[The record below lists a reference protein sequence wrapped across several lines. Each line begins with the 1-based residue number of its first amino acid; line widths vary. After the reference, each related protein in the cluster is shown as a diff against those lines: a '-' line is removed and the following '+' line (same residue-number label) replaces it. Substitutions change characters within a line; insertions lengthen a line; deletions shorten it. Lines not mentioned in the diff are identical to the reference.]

1 MINPR
6 QNYNL
11 DNKITLNSSSNSP
24 LPLHLT
30 NLSLSQENDTF
41 TNCYL
46 TFKIDLE
53 TYQNILTESLF
64 NLKPE
69 ARTKDVNFQP
79 SADIILKVTIH
90 PEVFPQLGQ
99 YSKDVNLVSKYF
111 LDLNKSQP
119 KHPLFS
125 TENWFAI
132 EVKQELKTGEIGY
145 LTFWS
150 YVSPLTIISDNLS
163 EEEIKQRMLE
173 YFQNSSGDDV
183 PVLSEEAKEE
193 EIKQI
198 TDSLAE
204 TADDRIKEITNSA
217 SSELIESLERSILKW
232 AKDTRKE
239 LEPDNNSFEL
249 LNAAANYFQNLE
261 WQFIK
266 SFENSTIQFTF
277 SGENGRWNCL
287 LKTRENQAQ
296 LVFYSICPIPAP
308 ESKRIAIAEF
318 ITRANYNII
327 IGNFE
332 LDFDDGEIRY
342 KTSIDVE
349 GDRLSHS
356 NLESIIYP
364 NLGTI
369 DRYLPGIKAIIERF
383 DDISVKQAIEIVE
396 K

>member
-1 MINPR
+1 MTNSQP
-6 QNYNL
+6 NYNL
-11 DNKITLNSSSNSP
+11 DNKITLFSPSNSP
-24 LPLHLT
+24 LTLHLT
-30 NLSLSQENDTF
+30 KLSLTQENDTF
-41 TNCYL
+41 NNCYL

-53 TYQNILTESLF
+53 TYQHILTDSLF

-69 ARTKDVNFQP
+69 AITKDIKFQP
-79 SADIILKVTIH
+79 SRDLILKATIH
-90 PEVFPQLGQ
+90 PQIFPQLYQ
-99 YSKDVNLVSKYF
+99 YSQDGNLVAKDF
-111 LDLNKSQP
+111 LALNKSQP
-119 KHPLFS
+119 KHPLFA
-125 TENWFAI
+125 TENWFAL
-132 EVKQELKTGEIGY
+132 EVKQPLETGEIGY
-145 LTFWS
+145 FTFWN
-150 YVSPLTIISDNLS
+150 YLSPTNLITENLS
-163 EEEIKQRMLE
+163 EEEIKQKMLE
-173 YFQNSSGDDV
+173 YLQNFSSDDV
-183 PVLSEEAKEE
+183 PILSAEANTEKV
-193 EIKQI
+193 KQI
-198 TDSLAE
+198 TDSLSE
-204 TADDRIKEITNSA
+204 ISDTQIKAIANQA
-217 SSELIESLERSILKW
+217 RSELIGSIEQSILKW
-232 AKDTRKE
+232 AKDTRSDLK
-239 LEPDNNSFEL
+239 PDPNSFEL
-249 LNAAANYFQNLE
+249 LNTAANYFQNLE

-266 SFENSTIQFTF
+266 SFENSTIQFVF

-296 LVFYSICPIPAP
+296 LIFYSICPIPVP